1 MPSSEDLKNA
11 TLILSAI
18 LVMSNRAEA
27 LGGATSIEGVASLHA
42 MQTSIQKNKSR
53 IQKLMLGVLVTLV

>member
-1 MPSSEDLKNA
+1 LSEDLKNA

-27 LGGATSIEGVASLHA
+27 LGGAASIEGVASLSA
-42 MQTSIQKNKSR
+42 LQTSIQKNKHR
-53 IQKLMLGVLVTLV
+53 IEKLIPGVLVTLV